1 MIFSTVRNITSK
13 DEFLEKILVYIRIV
27 EVIAERNNT
36 LIPNAIMTDAVVSE
50 MKDMGVIDCNSD
62 LPILKTK
69 KCVVINL
76 IN

>member
-50 MKDMGVIDCNSD
+50 MKDMGVID
-62 LPILKTK
+62 
-69 KCVVINL
+69 
-76 IN
+76 